1 MVILAKSIFMF
12 LHFRPVIINDKFIK
26 RLLRY
31 VPNVRS
37 GVAKCIGG
45 PILCKDIGP
54 IFDRS
59 HFVEPLGEQIIIEI
73 GTELHMGSI

>member
-1 MVILAKSIFMF
+1 M
-12 LHFRPVIINDKFIK
+12 
-26 RLLRY
+26 

-54 IFDRS
+54 IFDKS